1 MKLSS
6 HQSFEEQVFNHVEDS
21 GSLIEQSDF
30 LSCRF
35 QRCDLGQA
43 QLKSCTFREC
53 LFEDCGLEMM
63 RVENCVFKNT
73 QFERSKMLGIDWT
86 LASWGRREIAQLIKT
101 INFKDCVLNYSSF
114 MGLNLNGIQF
124 LNCSLLEVD
133 FSEASLLKADFSGS
147 DLQRAIFRATDLRE
161 ADFRKARNYSI
172 SPQLNNI
179 TRARFSLPEAMALL
193 YAMDVR
199 LEE

>member
-1 MKLSS
+1 MELSS
-6 HQSFEEQVFNHVEDS
+6 HQSFEEQVFNHAEDS
-21 GSLIEQSDF
+21 GSFIEQSDF

-35 QRCDLGQA
+35 QSCDLGET
-43 QLKSCTFREC
+43 QLKSCTFRDC
-53 LFEDCGLEMM
+53 LFEDCALEMM
-63 RVENCVFKNT
+63 RVEKCVFKNT

-86 LASWGRREIAQLIKT
+86 LAAWGRREIAQLIKT

-114 MGLNLNGIQF
+114 MGLNLNGIHF

-147 DLQRAIFRATDLRE
+147 DLQRTIFRATDLRE

-172 SPQLNNI
+172 SPQWNNI
-179 TRARFSLPEAMALL
+179 SQTRFSLPEAMALL
-193 YAMDVR
+193 YAMDIR